1 MSAMYMYGG
10 WNREDSFTI
19 RAQFIDYNGTSLHYI
34 SQSMYHLCKSANFS
48 GIELFTDVRDITSL
62 GIQVLS
68 DDVNKL
74 KILRERGKK
83 WVELSGPPFE
93 VAHHLQYNGPII
105 WSEIIGGERKIL
117 HLDVLY

>member
-1 MSAMYMYGG
+1 MYDG

-19 RAQFIDYNGTSLHYI
+19 RAQFIDYNGASLHYI
-34 SQSMYHLCKSANFS
+34 SQSMYHLRTSTYYFS

-68 DDVNKL
+68 GDVNKME
-74 KILRERGKK
+74 ILRERGKK
-83 WVELSGPPFE
+83 WVELSGPPDQ

-117 HLDVLY
+117 HLDVHLL